1 MRSILFCFV
10 RCMALMTLALT
21 GWSATATSEPQR
33 IYRCGNA
40 YTNQPDP
47 AANCKPLTGGSVTVI
62 EGTRVQGAQAA
73 SPAANASGGAGAAK
87 VDGSEQRQRDAQAQV
102 VLQAELQRAQ
112 QQQAELL
119 REWNNG
125 EPERRADCTALAAL
139 MQAVVGEPPVM
150 WGAAIVGF
158 GAYRYQYASGTQGD
172 WPLVAFSPRK
182 GDLSVYLMPGFET
195 LAPQLHNT
203 AHQRIK
209 ALLCVLCIQRLHVVD
224 VATHNIDSAA

>member
-125 EPERRADCTALAAL
+125 EPERRADEFRQAQKYQDRVAQLRAAL
-139 MQAVVGEPPVM
+139 QRTQA
-150 WGAAIVGF
+150 
-158 GAYRYQYASGTQGD
+158 
-172 WPLVAFSPRK
+172 
-182 GDLSVYLMPGFET
+182 
-195 LAPQLHNT
+195 
-203 AHQRIK
+203 
-209 ALLCVLCIQRLHVVD
+209 D
-224 VATHNIDSAA
+224 VAGLQRELARLGVPSVAPTGAKP